1 MTGRGRSVKM
11 PTRESVLRSGAD
23 LGRTIAEA
31 RVERGMTQ
39 AELARR
45 SQMDRTYLTRLERG
59 QTVQQV
65 NRALDLLRTL
75 GVSVT
80 ATMDAT
86 DG

>member
-1 MTGRGRSVKM
+1 M
-11 PTRESVLRSGAD
+11 PTREFVIRSGAD

-39 AELARR
+39 ADLARR
-45 SQMDRTYLTRLERG
+45 SQIDRTYLTRLERG

>member
-1 MTGRGRSVKM
+1 
-11 PTRESVLRSGAD
+11 
-23 LGRTIAEA
+23 
-31 RVERGMTQ
+31 MTQ